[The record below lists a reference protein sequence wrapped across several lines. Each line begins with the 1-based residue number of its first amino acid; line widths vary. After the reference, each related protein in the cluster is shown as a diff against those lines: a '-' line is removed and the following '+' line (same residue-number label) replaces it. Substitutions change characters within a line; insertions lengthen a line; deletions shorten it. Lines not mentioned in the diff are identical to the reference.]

1 MASYERLRRCVLSQ
15 MPDDEGTTGV
25 ALLLR
30 RGVRA
35 WLERPLEPTRHA
47 ATGQAWMK
55 TPLGNDWRG
64 ELTRLVATMALSAIR
79 QEVHT

>member
-1 MASYERLRRCVLSQ
+1 MANYERLRRCVLSQ
-15 MPDDEGTTGV
+15 TPDDEGTTGV

-30 RGVRA
+30 RGLRA
-35 WLERPLEPTRHA
+35 WLEGPLGPTRPA
-47 ATGQAWMK
+47 VTGQATMD